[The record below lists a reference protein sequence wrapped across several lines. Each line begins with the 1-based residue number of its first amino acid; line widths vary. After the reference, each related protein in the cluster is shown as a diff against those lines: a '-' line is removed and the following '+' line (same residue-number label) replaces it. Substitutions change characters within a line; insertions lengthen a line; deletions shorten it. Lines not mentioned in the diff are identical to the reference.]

1 MRVTEIDWVGN
12 KNLPTE
18 VDVPDDYNASEIYDL
33 LVEKYHCDIS
43 CYCMHTE
50 RSINYVFPCPSPYG
64 SNVEGFW
71 VETNFRKAIME
82 KCDGNTLWKD
92 NRVAP

>member
-50 RSINYVFPCPSPYG
+50 RSINYIFPCPSEEQDKKGFIHQEQPNEDYF
-64 SNVEGFW
+64 EGL
-71 VETNFRKAIME
+71 NDYL
-82 KCDGNTLWKD
+82 DGTMII
-92 NRVAP
+92 